1 MNNIIDKKSS
11 AGSTGEENK
20 KKVFKNLFKNQ
31 SKRFMFL
38 IGQVLMVFTAIIL
51 INYIGNFLERKNDF
65 KFDLTTKKLYSL
77 SPQAKSYVKNYDRKI
92 KFLILEPFEPHI
104 DSYYNIIRRN
114 GIISGVVAA
123 NPNFEVEFFSSIEK
137 LRQNLKD
144 VEMLEYTDID
154 EEAMQQIEARL
165 QDRLRTGFVF
175 IVDETDEKKPRGV
188 AVQCDLFDGEVHLLP
203 TDEFVSYSNYNLQ
216 QWNKKTAQRPTAHV
230 CALERGLVG
239 ALEKLADSKLI
250 RVSATTGHG
259 ERDFSNNSVLFNS
272 IGAKIEKT
280 NLVNGELSPEKQ
292 LLLIA
297 APRLDF
303 KDDEL
308 NRVDEFLNN
317 GGKLIY
323 FASAGQKKLEKLD
336 AFLQARGIEFS
347 EGCVVGVE
355 KDQPSALIGVDL
367 ENQNNAYTEKM
378 VEKNLPLL
386 LKACRP
392 MTLQPTKNGWQAFE
406 ICKTA
411 KKCVVVT
418 KDSANDVEEI
428 KKAPK
433 SEFLVVGG
441 AQKELDSGK
450 VAKIVAVSCVD
461 VLNGATTL
469 KFGKAPNPYFQEFT
483 FTNDYLTSNNNFI
496 YSLLKETSAQPVFDY
511 IPPKLIKG
519 YDQSLNFRDNSKGE
533 PISKEQEKFFRKM
546 IVGAQLILPL
556 ICLVLWAVSAILRRR
571 NK

>member
-11 AGSTGEENK
+11 ASSTGEEK
-20 KKVFKNLFKNQ
+20 QKKVLTNLFKKQ

-51 INYIGNFLERKNDF
+51 INFIGNFLARKNDF

-77 SPQAKSYVKNYDRKI
+77 SPQAKSYLKNYDRKI
-92 KFLILEPFEPHI
+92 KFLILEPFDPCYYL
-104 DSYYNIIRRN
+104 DSDAIRRSE
-114 GIISGVVAA
+114 IIAGVVAA
-123 NPNFEVEFFSSIEK
+123 NPNFEIEFFSSLGK
-137 LRQNLKD
+137 LRKSLKD

-154 EEAMQQIEARL
+154 GKAMLRKEARIG
-165 QDRLRTGFVF
+165 TGFVF
-175 IVDETDEKKPRGV
+175 IVDETDATKPRGV
-188 AVQCDLFDGEVHLLP
+188 AVKCNILHDRARLLLP
-203 TDEFVSYSNYNLQ
+203 LDEFIIYSKYGSE
-216 QWNKKTAQRPTAHV
+216 QWHKKIARRPEARV

-386 LKACRP
+386 LKGCRP

-411 KKCVVVT
+411 KKCVAVT

-461 VLNGATTL
+461 VLNGANTIT
-469 KFGKAPNPYFQEFT
+469 FGKEPNPHFQEFRVT
-483 FTNDYLTSNNNFI
+483 DAYLTSNNNFI

-511 IPPKLIKG
+511 IPTKIVEG
-519 YDQSLNFRDNSKGE
+519 YNNDLDFRDNSKGE
-533 PISKEQEKFFRKM
+533 PIPKEQEKFFRKM
-546 IVGAQLILPL
+546 INSAQLLLPL

>member
-11 AGSTGEENK
+11 ASSTGEEK
-20 KKVFKNLFKNQ
+20 QKKVLTNLFKKQ

-38 IGQVLMVFTAIIL
+38 IGQVFMVFTAIIL
-51 INYIGNFLERKNDF
+51 INSIGNFLESKNDF

-92 KFLILEPFEPHI
+92 KFLILEPFDTYFRP
-104 DSYYNIIRRN
+104 DSNIIRRN
-114 GIISGVVAA
+114 EIISGVVAA
-123 NPNFEVEFFSSIEK
+123 NPNFEVEFFSSIGK
-137 LRQNLKD
+137 LRKNLKD
-144 VEMLEYTDID
+144 VEMLEYTDIS
-154 EEAMQQIEARL
+154 EEAMQQAL
-165 QDRLRTGFVF
+165 TKLTGFVF
-175 IVDETDEKKPRGV
+175 IVDETDAKKPRGV
-188 AVQCDLFDGEVHLLP
+188 AVQCNLFDDGAYLIP
-203 TDEFVSYSNYNLQ
+203 TDEFVSYSNYDSQ
-216 QWNKKTAQRPTAHV
+216 QWYQKIDPSKAARV

-239 ALEKLADSKLI
+239 ALEKLAESKLI

-259 ERDFSNNSVLFNS
+259 ERDFSNNSLLFNS

-303 KDDEL
+303 KDDEI

-336 AFLQARGIEFS
+336 GFLQARGIEFS

-386 LKACRP
+386 LKGCRP

-411 KKCVVVT
+411 KKCVAVT
-418 KDSANDVEEI
+418 KDSANNLEEL

-450 VAKIVAVSCVD
+450 VAKIIAVSCVD
-461 VLNGATTL
+461 VLNGANTL
-469 KFGKAPNPYFQEFT
+469 NFGKAPNPHFQEFRVT
-483 FTNDYLTSNNNFI
+483 DAYLTSNNNFI

-511 IPPKLIKG
+511 IPIKLVKD
-519 YDQSLNFRDNSKGE
+519 YDYGLNFRDNSKGE
-533 PISKEQEKFFRKM
+533 PISKEQEKFLTKM
-546 IVGAQLILPL
+546 IGWSQLILPL

>member
-1 MNNIIDKKSS
+1 
-11 AGSTGEENK
+11 
-20 KKVFKNLFKNQ
+20 
-31 SKRFMFL
+31 
-38 IGQVLMVFTAIIL
+38 
-51 INYIGNFLERKNDF
+51 
-65 KFDLTTKKLYSL
+65 
-77 SPQAKSYVKNYDRKI
+77 
-92 KFLILEPFEPHI
+92 
-104 DSYYNIIRRN
+104 
-114 GIISGVVAA
+114 
-123 NPNFEVEFFSSIEK
+123 
-137 LRQNLKD
+137 
-144 VEMLEYTDID
+144 MLEYTDID
-154 EEAMQQIEARL
+154 EEAMQQLHA
-165 QDRLRTGFVF
+165 RLRTGFVF

-188 AVQCDLFDGEVHLLP
+188 AVQCDLLDGRVHLLP
-203 TDEFVSYSNYNLQ
+203 TDEFVSYSNYNSQ
-216 QWNKKTAQRPTAHV
+216 QWYKKIERSQQAHV

-323 FASAGQKKLEKLD
+323 FASASQKKLEKLD

-411 KKCVVVT
+411 KKCVAVT
-418 KDSANDVEEI
+418 KDSANDLEEI

-469 KFGKAPNPYFQEFT
+469 NFGKAPNPHFQEFIVT
-483 FTNDYLTSNNNFI
+483 DAYLTSNNNFI

-533 PISKEQEKFFRKM
+533 PISKEQKKFFRKM